1 MFARIARLGIV
12 IAVTAGIFYVSASH
26 IIAIAQRYGNHGM
39 AANIYPLTIDGVI
52 LISALTLVATQGSVG
67 KDTKRWATGARY
79 FGFAATI
86 YANVE
91 FSGYGNLSAIVTN
104 LIPAIGLIFTMEIV
118 VSSAKAMARQSART
132 QRTKAQASNVVPMQ
146 RRSA

>member
-26 IIAIAQRYGNHGM
+26 IIAIAERYGNHGL

-118 VSSAKAMARQSART
+118 VSSAKAMARQTTR
-132 QRTKAQASNVVPMQ
+132 QRNTKARQTENVIPM